1 MRHLLS
7 TVAAGRT
14 GHHADERTASV
25 RATWRQRLR
34 YRGRH
39 HLPLPPR
46 RSRRR
51 ATVIGLT
58 VLGTG
63 LLGTAASA
71 SVTGAAAAGHTASPR
86 ATRSLPDRSGTG
98 GAASRGL
105 TRPTPSSASPSPTAS
120 ATPAPRWALPV
131 RISYDVTSEFG
142 TRWGVL
148 HAGVDLAVPTGTP
161 IYAAHA
167 GTVTVAGW
175 DGGYGEGVEIDDGAG
190 LSTVYGHNSQLV
202 VSAGQQVALGQLI
215 AYAGSTGDATGPHCH
230 FELRRDGVAFDP
242 LPYLRQQGLDV
253 TARAAHVE
261 SNDGADLK

>member
-1 MRHLLS
+1 
-7 TVAAGRT
+7 
-14 GHHADERTASV
+14 V
-25 RATWRQRLR
+25 RATWQRLR

-39 HLPLPPR
+39 HLPLPPH

-51 ATVIGLT
+51 LAVAGLA

-63 LLGTAASA
+63 LLTTAASA
-71 SVTGAAAAGHTASPR
+71 TVAGLDQPHGGASSAAATPQSTHG
-86 ATRSLPDRSGTG
+86 LPDRRLAG
-98 GAASRGL
+98 GASRSL
-105 TRPTPSSASPSPTAS
+105 VRPTPSTADPSPTPS
-120 ATPAPRWALPV
+120 AVPVAPQWALPV
-131 RISYDVTSEFG
+131 RIAYDVTSEFG

-190 LSTVYGHNSQLV
+190 LSSVYGHNSQLQ
-202 VSAGQQVALGQLI
+202 VSAGQHVALGQLI

-230 FELRRDGVAFDP
+230 FELRRNGVAFDP
-242 LPYLRQQGLDV
+242 LPYLEHQGLDIEAHA
-253 TARAAHVE
+253 THVE
-261 SNDGADLK
+261 SNDGASLK